1 MKRHFAI
8 IALASVLAMV
18 VPWSPGVAQVRT
30 AEAGLPDSGEIT
42 LFQSPDRVLVMMRIG
57 DGELVPMVFDTGSDG
72 HSVDRLIVKREHLKR
87 VGKAIERDG
96 TTGKERTLPLV
107 AIDDVTLGGLKV
119 TRLEAAALDYDRND
133 AMGIISSE
141 MFTGSLVYLDLHNGR
156 ARLSPRA
163 TTAPPAGPALA
174 YVRDIPSVHIV
185 MPDGSTLPAHFDTGA
200 NGALSLPIAL
210 MDKVPLM
217 EKPRVV
223 GRFKSINTEGEVF
236 GGRIRG
242 TIHIGP
248 LTLENPEVTFL
259 GDLANIGLP
268 IIRQVTLVLDPA
280 EKRNWVMAA
289 GARQESS
296 GLQDGSAGAR

>member
-1 MKRHFAI
+1 MKFHATAT
-8 IALASVLAMV
+8 ALASVLAAAA
-18 VPWSPGVAQVRT
+18 PWSNVAAQARA
-30 AEAGLPDSGEIT
+30 AETGPPDSGEIT
-42 LFQSPDRVLVMMRIG
+42 LFQSPGRVLVMMRIG

-72 HSVDRLIVKREHLKR
+72 HSIDRLIVKREHLKR
-87 VGKAIERDG
+87 VGTAIEHDG

-107 AIDDVTLGGLKV
+107 AIDNVSLGGLKIK
-119 TRLEAAALDYDRND
+119 RLEATALDYDRND

-156 ARLSPRA
+156 VRLAPRA
-163 TTAPPAGPALA
+163 TTAPPAEPAIA
-174 YVRDIPSVHIV
+174 YVRDIPSIHIV

-217 EKPRVV
+217 EKARVV
-223 GRFKSINTEGEVF
+223 GRFKSIDTEGEVY

-242 TIHIGP
+242 TIRIGP
-248 LTLENPEVTFL
+248 ITLDNQEVTFL

-268 IIRQVTLVLDPA
+268 IIRQVKLVLDPA
-280 EKRNWVMAA
+280 QKRNWVMKPD
-289 GARQESS
+289 AR
-296 GLQDGSAGAR
+296 

>member
-1 MKRHFAI
+1 MKRYLVI
-8 IALASVLAMV
+8 VALAPVLAMV
-18 VPWSPGVAQVRT
+18 MPWSHGEARART
-30 AEAGLPDSGEIT
+30 ADTGLPDSGNIT

-72 HSVDRLIVKREHLKR
+72 HSIDRMIVKRERLKR
-87 VGKAIERDG
+87 VGTAIERDG

-107 AIDDVTLGGLKV
+107 AIANVTLGGLKV
-119 TRLEAAALDYDRND
+119 KRLEATALDYDRND

-163 TTAPPAGPALA
+163 TTAPPAGPAIA
-174 YVRDIPSVHIV
+174 YVRDIPTVHIV

-200 NGALSLPIAL
+200 NGALSLPIDM

-223 GRFKSINTEGEVF
+223 GRFKSIDTEGEVY

-242 TIHIGP
+242 TIRIGP

-280 EKRNWVMAA
+280 EKRNWVLGA
-289 GARQESS
+289 GAR
-296 GLQDGSAGAR
+296 

>member
-8 IALASVLAMV
+8 IALAPIVAM
-18 VPWSPGVAQVRT
+18 VPWSHGAAQART
-30 AEAGLPDSGEIT
+30 AQPGPPDSGEIT
-42 LFQSPDRVLVMMRIG
+42 LFQSRDRVLVMMRIG
-57 DGELVPMVFDTGSDG
+57 DGDLVPMVFDTGSDG
-72 HSVDRLIVKREHLKR
+72 HSIDRLIVRREHLRR
-87 VGKAIERDG
+87 VGTAIEHDG
-96 TTGKERTLPLV
+96 TTGKERTLPVV
-107 AIDDVTLGGLKV
+107 AIDDVSLGGLKV
-119 TRLEAAALDYDRND
+119 ERLEATALDYDRND

-141 MFTGSLVYLDLHNGR
+141 MFTSSLVYLDLHNAR
-156 ARLSPRA
+156 ARLAPRA
-163 TTAPPAGPALA
+163 TTAPPAGPAIA

-200 NGALSLPIAL
+200 NGALSLPIAM

-223 GRFKSINTEGEVF
+223 GRFKSINSEGEVF

-248 LTLENPEVTFL
+248 LTLDNPDVTFL

-289 GARQESS
+289 GAR
-296 GLQDGSAGAR
+296 

>member
-1 MKRHFAI
+1 MKLRLTS
-8 IALASVLAMV
+8 IALASVLAMA
-18 VPWSPGVAQVRT
+18 VPWSHGEAQDRP
-30 AEAGLPDSGEIT
+30 AEAGLPDSGEII

-72 HSVDRLIVKREHLKR
+72 HSIDRLIVKREHLKR
-87 VGKAIERDG
+87 VGTAIEHDG
-96 TTGKERTLPLV
+96 TTGRERTLPLV
-107 AIDDVTLGGLKV
+107 AIDNVSLGGLKV
-119 TRLEAAALDYDRND
+119 KRLEATALDYDRND

-163 TTAPPAGPALA
+163 TTAAPAGPAIA

-200 NGALSLPIAL
+200 NGALSLPVDM

-217 EKPRVV
+217 ATPRVV
-223 GRFKSINTEGEVF
+223 GRFKSINTEGEVY

-248 LTLENPEVTFL
+248 IALENPAVTFL
-259 GDLANIGLP
+259 GDLAIIGLP
-268 IIRQVTLVLDPA
+268 IFRLVSLVLDPA
-280 EKRNWVMAA
+280 KMLKWLMEG
-289 GARQESS
+289 GAR
-296 GLQDGSAGAR
+296 